1 MSNQETRFI
10 RCLTS
15 KPIVVLS
22 HKVIIDTNVPGVD
35 YSLDILY
42 SESFEYK
49 QPNDADMS
57 VDLTVMDAPTVG
69 KELNYILSIGGDSP
83 GSEYIKVGELQYTL
97 DASMARAKEMQL
109 GDLYIFAKQVN
120 VDSSHSSVQPQGKKE
135 ERKVQ
140 ESKAKDLINKHL
152 DDLIEQATLL
162 KGELDPLERADAHA
176 RLHFSM
182 SRLDRI
188 ESTQYRSRERPQ
200 RTRMVDDATE
210 RRNSQRPDGVYREST
225 DSFYTPSGEF
235 IETREQRDKRLWGV
249 NHRRGQFW
257 ERD

>member
-1 MSNQETRFI
+1 MSDQETRFV
-10 RCLTS
+10 RCSTN

-22 HKVIIDTNVPGVD
+22 HNVDTAVLCEDTTTAILCSESSEYWLPGGDGMIID
-35 YSLDILY
+35 
-42 SESFEYK
+42 
-49 QPNDADMS
+49 M
-57 VDLTVMDAPTVG
+57 TVMDAVIKG
-69 KELNYILSIGGDSP
+69 NKLNYILSIGGESP
-83 GSEYIKVGELQYTL
+83 GPEYTRVGTLQYKFDDSAIEVKQMPLRELYVFTKNENVEHPHHGPQIQY
-97 DASMARAKEMQL
+97 KER
-109 GDLYIFAKQVN
+109 DK
-120 VDSSHSSVQPQGKKE
+120 DKSKE
-135 ERKVQ
+135 
-140 ESKAKDLINKHL
+140 LINKHL

-162 KGELDPLERADAHA
+162 KRELDPLERTDAYA

-188 ESTQYRSRERPQ
+188 ESAQHRSRERSQ
-200 RTRMVDDATE
+200 RTRMVDEVTE

-235 IETREQRDKRLWGV
+235 IETREQRDKRLWGT